1 MKSWNKKEVSRE
13 VVKELTE
20 KYGIDPITASILIRR
35 GILDGTEIQYFVEKD
50 KRFLHSPFE
59 FANMTDAVERILQA
73 QEEGEK
79 VLIFG
84 DKDVDGITST
94 TVLYNCLKEMGI
106 DVRWQLPGATDPY
119 GLNIPAVENFAKDYG
134 TLIITVDCGISNNS
148 EIEYAASLGID
159 VIVVDHHNPPEQ
171 LPNPAIIINPKCA
184 DSGYPF
190 KDISGCA
197 VAYKLCC
204 ALRFS
209 KSELY
214 RNEVC
219 LLTIRPVNDAYAIDC
234 IKTENLVETD
244 SISETIIPGTLKF
257 GQTRL
262 ASFLKGVQ
270 IFVWDAKTTQK
281 MLTEIFGTG
290 IEFGLTDLQP
300 EVAKLF
306 PQLGSLSL
314 MRVKAMSRIA
324 RYNPKYATEI
334 QGFFNIFVTFM
345 NNIYYSQ
352 FKSHA
357 LAEEQ
362 DLQLVGLAALA
373 DIMPLRNENRIFL
386 KQALTAINSGKCRD
400 GLKELLCAL
409 SLYGKRISSGE
420 LSWNVC
426 PVLNSCGRLGKPEIG
441 VNLFTDITPENA
453 SAKTSQ
459 IYELNEQRK
468 KLGDEGWLYALE
480 QSDKTLE
487 KYNNKL
493 VVVVDERINRGLAG
507 IIAGKLVSKYK
518 VPGMAITF
526 VDDVATGSMRS
537 CRGFNTTVFLD
548 QMSDIFINHGGHNQ
562 AAGFSFKKSK
572 LNEFLKRLE
581 LLAPAIE
588 LDQETD
594 ETFDIDAEIPASY
607 LTPKLIDIV
616 DMFEPYGEQNKRL
629 LFMTRGLRI
638 LDARLIGK
646 GDPMSVKLTLD
657 AKASKWPGLYW
668 GAGNLLKQ
676 EFDKGDYVD
685 ILYELERNTY
695 NGVETLQLKIIDLK
709 RSE

>member
-1 MKSWNKKEVSRE
+1 MKIWNKKEVSRE
-13 VVKELTE
+13 VVKELTD
-20 KYGIDPITASILIRR
+20 KYGIDPITASILARR
-35 GILDGTEIQYFVEKD
+35 GIIDGNEIQYFIESD
-50 KRFLHSPFE
+50 KRFLHSPFA
-59 FANMTDAVERILQA
+59 FAGMTDAVERILQA

-94 TVLYNCLKEMGI
+94 TVLYNCLQEMGI

-119 GLNIPAVENFAKDYG
+119 GLNIPAVDSFAQDYG
-134 TLIITVDCGISNNS
+134 TLIITVDCGISNNA
-148 EIEYAASLGID
+148 EIEYASKLGID

-171 LPNPAIIINPKCA
+171 LPNPAIIINPKCS

-219 LLTIRPVNDAYAIDC
+219 LLTVRPVNEAYTIDC

-244 SISETIIPGTLKF
+244 SISETIIPGTLSF
-257 GQTRL
+257 QQTRL
-262 ASFLKGVQ
+262 AEFLKGVQ

-281 MLTEIFGTG
+281 LLTEIFGTG

-300 EVAKLF
+300 EVAKIF

-314 MRVKAMSRIA
+314 MRLKSMSRIA
-324 RYNPKYATEI
+324 RYKPEYSTEI

-345 NNIYYSQ
+345 NKVYYNQ

-357 LAEEQ
+357 LAEEM

-386 KQALTAINSGKCRD
+386 KHALTSINSGRCRD
-400 GLKELLCAL
+400 GLKELLSAL
-409 SLYGKRISSGE
+409 NLLGKRISSGE

-441 VNLFTDITPENA
+441 VNLFTDITPANA
-453 SAKTSQ
+453 AEKTSQ

-468 KLGDEGWLYALE
+468 KLGDEGWYYALE
-480 QSDKTLE
+480 QSDKALE
-487 KYNNKL
+487 KYGGKL
-493 VVVVDERINRGLAG
+493 CAVIDERINRGLAG
-507 IIAGKLVSKYK
+507 IIAGKLVSKYR

-526 VDDVATGSMRS
+526 VDDVAIGSMRS
-537 CRGFNTTVFLD
+537 CRGFNTTAFLD

-562 AAGFSFKKSK
+562 AAGFSFKKSRV
-572 LNEFLKRLE
+572 NEFLERLDM
-581 LLAPAIE
+581 LTPAIE
-588 LDQETD
+588 LDEETD
-594 ETFDIDAEIPASY
+594 GIFDIDAEIPPNY

-616 DMFEPYGEQNKRL
+616 DSFEPYGEQNKRL

-646 GDPMSVKLTLD
+646 SEPMSVKLTLD
-657 AKASKWPGLYW
+657 AKSSKWPGLYW
-668 GAGNLLKQ
+668 GAGDLLKT

-685 ILYELERNTY
+685 ILYELERNTF
-695 NGVETLQLKIIDLK
+695 NGVETLQLKIVDLK